1 MQILMTALGW
11 LWILIAGGS
20 TVLIVRDGI
29 RRRGSGTTP
38 KSTPIDDLPT
48 GYQAAE
54 NANRKPVTFRYD
66 QPHAM
71 KLPHW
76 YSK

>member
-1 MQILMTALGW
+1 MSEEEIEESYQGF
-11 LWILIAGGS
+11 
-20 TVLIVRDGI
+20 I
-29 RRRGSGTTP
+29 RTP
-38 KSTPIDDLPT
+38 SINDDLPT
-48 GYQAAE
+48 GYQAAQ